1 MCTPDITVS
10 DPVSPGR
17 SLVPIFHQTRA
28 LVSLSLITRQRR
40 FVSSSIIFGG
50 LKTLI
55 DDISALGS
63 FSANRA

>member
-17 SLVPIFHQTRA
+17 SLVPIFRQTRA

-55 DDISALGS
+55 DDFSALGS